1 MMKNLRNE
9 IINKMLNA
17 KSKEQRNEKMKL
29 KKLRSSRDIR
39 YWLLGLLLIG
49 MAAATT
55 NFYPWGMAGLTGFL
69 LAYLS
74 KGMRRYRPP
83 Q

>member
-1 MMKNLRNE
+1 M
-9 IINKMLNA
+9 NKKA
-17 KSKEQRNEKMKL
+17 KMKL
-29 KKLRSSRDIR
+29 KKLKSSINIR

-49 MAAATT
+49 MATATT
-55 NFYPWGMAGLTGFL
+55 NFFSWSMAGLTGFL

-83 Q
+83 QQIDQG

>member
-1 MMKNLRNE
+1 
-9 IINKMLNA
+9 
-17 KSKEQRNEKMKL
+17 MKL
-29 KKLRSSRDIR
+29 KKLKSSINIH
-39 YWLLGLLLIG
+39 YYLLGLLLIG
-49 MAAATT
+49 TATVTT
-55 NFYPWGMAGLTGFL
+55 NYFSWGMAGLTGFL